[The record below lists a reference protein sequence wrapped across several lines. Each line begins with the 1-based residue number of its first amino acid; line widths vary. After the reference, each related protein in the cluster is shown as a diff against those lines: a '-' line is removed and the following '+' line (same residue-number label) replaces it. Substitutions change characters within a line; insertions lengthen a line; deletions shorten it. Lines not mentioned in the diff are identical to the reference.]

1 MLRLLFS
8 LVLISSICV
17 HANAQTDSSFVDPE
31 LKEFGLDSIRVNND
45 TLKGMDDSLLFE
57 TVKPALGMDS
67 SLDTMNSAMDTST
80 VSDSIAIQPNAFE
93 QVLPD
98 TQVVDSLAN
107 IVILPGKP
115 DSIRIRDSI
124 RWSKL
129 YYGGYFSPEL
139 NFVMIGKYPSN
150 VSEYSSGTKG
160 RFSVALVLGYQI
172 LEKLQV
178 ELGVGYG
185 IKSFR
190 FKRTG
195 KLEDV
200 SGDSVFGLQAS
211 TQLQYDVVWQEL
223 QFPLMMKWEVWE
235 NRISINAGYE
245 VQYQFN
251 MTSVER
257 LLDDKELMSEKET
270 LVPNRLNAA
279 PILSAEYRY
288 ALNETVLMH
297 VEPIVKP
304 YVRYFDLGTRRG
316 QLLSVGLKL
325 GVTF

>member
-1 MLRLLFS
+1 MLRFLLSS
-8 LVLISSICV
+8 LFALAFCAHVK
-17 HANAQTDSSFVDPE
+17 AQADSSSVGRDSIKAVF
-31 LKEFGLDSIRVNND
+31 DSIRVSND
-45 TLKGMDDSLLFE
+45 TLDALGDSLVLD
-57 TVKPALGMDS
+57 TVKAAVGSDNV
-67 SLDTMNSAMDTST
+67 LDTMNTAMDTSS

-93 QVLPD
+93 PVLSD
-98 TQVVDSLAN
+98 TQVVDSVAEML
-107 IVILPGKP
+107 LPQVKP

-139 NFVMIGKYPSN
+139 NFVRIGKYPSN
-150 VSEYSSGTKG
+150 VSDYSSGTKG
-160 RFSVALVLGYQI
+160 RFSVALVVGYRI

-185 IKSFR
+185 LKSFR

-195 KLEDV
+195 KLEGV
-200 SGDSVFGLQAS
+200 SGDSLFGVEAS

-223 QFPLMMKWEVWE
+223 QFPVLMKWEVWE
-235 NRISINAGYE
+235 DRVSINAGYE

-251 MTSVER
+251 MSSVER
-257 LLDDKELMSEKET
+257 FLDNKELASEEET
-270 LVPNRLNAA
+270 VVPNRINAA

-288 ALNETVLMH
+288 ELNEKVLLR

-304 YVRYFDLGTRRG
+304 YARYFDLGTRRG
-316 QLLSVGLKL
+316 QLLSIGLKL
-325 GVTF
+325 GATF